1 MTGLLDSINEWGYQ
15 LGQTLQGQ
23 LDAGSMAAIFVVF
36 AAGVLTSFTPC
47 VYPMIPVT
55 VTYIGTASQGSRRR
69 ALILSVVY
77 VAGLALVYA
86 SLGVIVAMLG
96 KTFGS
101 FTRNPWIY
109 GGVGLLLLL
118 FAIFMMGWIN
128 IPIPGF
134 AGRMQSEGTRRGGLL
149 GALLIGL
156 ASGFVAAPCTAPV
169 LATLLVYVARTRD
182 VVWGGFLLLVFALGL
197 GLLLMVLGIF
207 SGMLTTLPKAGA
219 WMNRIKVVF
228 AFGMILVA
236 VYFFYQAATML
247 FAAGGAGP

>member
-118 FAIFMMGWIN
+118 FAILMMGWIN
-128 IPIPGF
+128 LPIPGF

-207 SGMLTTLPKAGA
+207 SGMLTALPKAGA

-228 AFGMILVA
+228 AVGMILVA

-247 FAAGGAGP
+247 SAAGGAGP